1 MKIHC
6 QGRTEMSQ
14 KNNVFLV
21 FHFNYLY
28 ITPNSVM
35 RHFRILMAFLKN
47 LIASVH
53 ARGCHVFKKYAGQ
66 RVLANY
72 KS

>member
-14 KNNVFLV
+14 ENNVFLV

-28 ITPNSVM
+28 IIPNSVM
-35 RHFRILMAFLKN
+35 RHFGILIAFLK
-47 LIASVH
+47 V
-53 ARGCHVFKKYAGQ
+53 
-66 RVLANY
+66 
-72 KS
+72 